1 MSGRMKLFLIIL
13 VIFSVSVISFAVELE
28 LLSHPQNADV
38 FIDKVWRGNTPLR
51 VDLSPGKHTIKI
63 DKNGYQLKEE
73 TLDIR
78 LPTVS
83 EYNLI
88 PLEEISKSF
97 PLVLYLTNYQQSGS
111 RRILFRENEDQL
123 IDALQKRFEDM
134 GFSIS
139 VEKPVDEFD
148 LIMDNIS
155 IYNMLSQRHPD
166 ARLFMIVNALW
177 SYSSFR
183 EKKITRLETQFRI
196 YDPKTSIT
204 LGNYQDISESIG
216 LLGTEITIMQAVE
229 KATQNFLDNIGNYM
243 FERIRKDVKRPILA
257 FDQPHQNGQLY
268 VLKSDNEID
277 NITLYDNNEFLIEST
292 NMPLDKLPANVI
304 FLVDRSGS
312 NGNEIPLIKAQIESL
327 LQILPEGFEWA
338 LMGFDDKIEMI
349 QGFTDDYIQWEFA
362 KDQIVSSGMTRLYDA
377 IYNAA
382 TVLARREGLKILIL
396 LTDGIDSDYY
406 DTGLGSIRTEEEAL
420 NAINRSGM
428 IVYPIG
434 VAQLNHESLMK
445 KIAYLSSTE
454 YYDINNYQP
463 DALSNIIAKDITYTI
478 GAALTDEET
487 IPEYLSINGYK
498 FEKEVDGRF
507 LNQKS
512 LIRDYQTENKTV
524 TQPKTT
530 QKDDE

>member
-73 TLDIR
+73 TIDIR
-78 LPTVS
+78 MPTVI

-88 PLEEISKSF
+88 PLEEISQSF

-123 IDALQKRFEDM
+123 IEALQKRFEDM

-204 LGNYQDISESIG
+204 LGNFQDVSESIG
-216 LLGTEITIMQAVE
+216 MLGTEITILQAVE

-243 FERIRKDVKRPILA
+243 VERVRKDVKRPILA
-257 FDQPHQNGQLY
+257 FHEKFQDNQLY
-268 VLKSDNEID
+268 LIKSDKPID
-277 NITLYDNNEFLIEST
+277 NIQLFDEREVLIESEQVELDRL
-292 NMPLDKLPANVI
+292 PLNLV

-312 NGNEIPLIKAQIESL
+312 NETEIPLIKAQIESL
-327 LQILPEGFEWA
+327 LQILP
-338 LMGFDDKIEMI
+338 
-349 QGFTDDYIQWEFA
+349 
-362 KDQIVSSGMTRLYDA
+362 
-377 IYNAA
+377 
-382 TVLARREGLKILIL
+382 
-396 LTDGIDSDYY
+396 DG
-406 DTGLGSIRTEEEAL
+406 T
-420 NAINRSGM
+420 
-428 IVYPIG
+428 
-434 VAQLNHESLMK
+434 
-445 KIAYLSSTE
+445 
-454 YYDINNYQP
+454 
-463 DALSNIIAKDITYTI
+463 
-478 GAALTDEET
+478 
-487 IPEYLSINGYK
+487 
-498 FEKEVDGRF
+498 
-507 LNQKS
+507 
-512 LIRDYQTENKTV
+512 
-524 TQPKTT
+524 
-530 QKDDE
+530 